1 MPVNIHSHETRFAAL
16 LTAIPFYLA
25 LSALPLAAFV
35 LGRGGHWS
43 SMALLFGVMLIGM
56 VGYIKYTT
64 YIVAQGI
71 PKKTLPLYVLR
82 GILVGY
88 NTLVVL
94 AIAGLHFSEARFP
107 EFFGEIPRMV
117 LVFIYGLT
125 YASFYLALNFHMYLF
140 LVVIGYVNP
149 FKKTVMEKEMEL
161 FEHKVEHEERKEV
174 TTAVAEDASDISMLD
189 CLKPKE
195 VVQEGDVQ
203 NPPKETNGEEKPR
216 RFFGNKNK

>member
-43 SMALLFGVMLIGM
+43 SMVLLFGVMLIGM

-64 YIVAQGI
+64 YIVDQGV
-71 PKKTLPLYVLR
+71 PRRVLPLYVLR
-82 GILVGY
+82 GILVGC
-88 NTLVVL
+88 NTLVVC
-94 AIAGLHFSEARFP
+94 AIAALHFSEARFP
-107 EFFGEIPRMV
+107 EFFNEIPRMV
-117 LVFIYGLT
+117 LIFIYGLL

-140 LVVIGYVNP
+140 LVVIGYLNP
-149 FKKTVMEKEMEL
+149 FKKNIVEKEMDL

-174 TTAVAEDASDISMLD
+174 TTAVNEDSSDISMLD

-195 VVQEGDVQ
+195 VVQEGDVK

-216 RFFGNKNK
+216 RFFGNKK

>member
-43 SMALLFGVMLIGM
+43 SMVLLFGVMLIGM

-71 PKKTLPLYVLR
+71 PKKALPLYVLR
-82 GILVGY
+82 GILVSY

-149 FKKTVMEKEMEL
+149 FKKTIIEKEMEL

-195 VVQEGDVQ
+195 VVQEDGK
-203 NPPKETNGEEKPR
+203 PEEPKDSNDGYKAKG
-216 RFFGNKNK
+216 FFGKKK